1 MTASRRALPLFPLNT
16 VLFPNASLPLQIFE
30 ERYKRMLRDCM
41 SADSLFGVALIR
53 EGVEVGGPAVP
64 HAVGTVARIERVER
78 IDEERFFVSAVGVQ
92 RYRTLALTRRSP
104 YLLGEVETLDDGEPT
119 PAEIELAREAS
130 DAFSEYAR
138 ASAGVSGGWMRRTRL
153 PSDPAALSYH
163 IANAMELDASD
174 KQRLLERDDAASRL
188 SAEMDILR
196 RAYSDVRRQLAL
208 QAMRRF
214 SRQ

>member
-30 ERYKRMLRDCM
+30 ERYKQMLRDCM

-78 IDEERFFVSAVGVQ
+78 IDEGRFFVSAVGVQ

-138 ASAGVSGGWMRRTRL
+138 ASAGVSGGWVRRTRL

-163 IANAMELDASD
+163 IANAMELDVSD
-174 KQRLLERDDAASRL
+174 KQRLLERDDAAGRL